1 MINSKG
7 RILILASLVA
17 ISLQA
22 MGDDDERDSKRNR
35 TDVAPVNNNAYAEEC
50 GACHFAYPPGLLPAR
65 SWEKLMSRLDDHFG
79 ENAELSADVI
89 KKLSVYMITNSADH
103 STFRRSKKIADSIN
117 KGSTPLRI
125 TKTPFIEREHRE
137 LSKRLVQDNP
147 QVKSLSRCDACHT
160 NAAKGSFDEDEI
172 NIPGHGRFED

>member
-1 MINSKG
+1 
-7 RILILASLVA
+7 
-17 ISLQA
+17 
-22 MGDDDERDSKRNR
+22 
-35 TDVAPVNNNAYAEEC
+35 
-50 GACHFAYPPGLLPAR
+50 
-65 SWEKLMSRLDDHFG
+65 
-79 ENAELSADVI
+79 
-89 KKLSVYMITNSADH
+89 MITNSADH

>member
-1 MINSKG
+1 MFNSKG
-7 RILILASLVA
+7 SILILTSLLV

-22 MGDDDERDSKRNR
+22 MGDDDEHEGKRNR
-35 TDVAPVNNNAYAEEC
+35 ADVAPVNNAAYAEEC
-50 GACHFAYPPGLLPAR
+50 GACHFAYPPGLLPTR

-79 ENAELSADVI
+79 ENAELSADIV
-89 KKLSVYMITNSADH
+89 KTLTVYMITNSADH
-103 STFRRSKKIADSIN
+103 STFRRSKQIADSVK

-125 TKTPFIEREHRE
+125 TETPFVKREHRE
-137 LSKRLVQDNP
+137 LSERLVQDNP

-172 NIPGHGRFED
+172 NIPGHGRIED